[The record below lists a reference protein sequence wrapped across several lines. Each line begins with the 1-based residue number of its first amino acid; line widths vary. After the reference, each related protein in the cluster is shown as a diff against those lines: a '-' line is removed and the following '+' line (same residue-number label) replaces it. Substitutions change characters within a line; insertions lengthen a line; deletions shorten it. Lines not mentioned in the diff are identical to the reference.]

1 MKRIDFENGTVTGNR
16 VFSYN
21 SKGIGAVAKY
31 VYAGG
36 NKSWE

>member
-1 MKRIDFENGTVTGNR
+1 MAAAPLEQSF
-16 VFSYN
+16 FSYN
-21 SKGIGAVAKY
+21 SKGIGAVTKY

>member
-1 MKRIDFENGTVTGNR
+1 MAAAPLEQSF
-16 VFSYN
+16 FYN
-21 SKGIGAVAKY
+21 SKGIGAVTKY